1 MKSLC
6 RPSLELLE
14 ARDLPANYFVSTAGL
29 DTNPGTNA
37 LPWRTLQK
45 AANTVDGG
53 DTVTVRTGD
62 YAGFD
67 IRDKTTSSTNQILI
81 QADPNVRI
89 VSRNPVTTDGINLE
103 GVSYITV
110 TGFTVVGN
118 GVDSATTN
126 PMAHAGIRTV
136 TATNVTLTNN
146 TISGAR
152 YWGILTGF
160 VNNLLIEGNS
170 CSGSAREHGIYV
182 GNSADNPIVRKNICF
197 NNNGSGIQLN
207 ADRFATPGDGI
218 ITNALIDS
226 NIVFGCGAG
235 GGAALNMDGVQNSR
249 FVNNL
254 LYNNIATGIA
264 LFRQDGAEGSK
275 NNVVVNNTIV
285 QASNGRWAITIAGDG
300 VQECTGNQVYNNV
313 IFNRHSFRGAIDI
326 SAGSLPGFVSN
337 YNVVISR
344 FTTNRGNSV
353 MNLAQWQTSTGQDIN
368 SIVSTEVAVFFN
380 AGANDYRLKVGS
392 PAFNAGTTLQSPVVD
407 NIGVSRPANGMV
419 DIGAFELP
427 NPRLV
432 SQFRINDGNA
442 QRSMVRELVL
452 TFDSIVAAPSTAFTL
467 TRTGGGTAPTIT
479 ANSATVNGRTVTTLT
494 FSGSSTMNGSLI
506 DGRWTLNTL
515 GASITDEYGRALDGD
530 ANGTAGG
537 NRTDNFF
544 RLYGDGNGDA
554 TVNATDLILFR
565 AALGSSTGSSSYRWF
580 FDVNNDG
587 AINAFDYTQLRA
599 NLGKTV

>member
-1 MKSLC
+1 MKSFF
-6 RPSLELLE
+6 RPALELLE

-37 LPWRTLQK
+37 LPWLTLQK
-45 AANTVDGG
+45 AANTVTGG
-53 DTVTVRTGD
+53 DAVTVRAGD

-67 IRDKTTSSTNQILI
+67 IRDKTTSLNSQII
-81 QADPNVRI
+81 FQADPNVRI
-89 VSRNPVTTDGINLE
+89 ISRNPVTIDGINLE
-103 GVSYITV
+103 GVSFITV
-110 TGFTVVGN
+110 TGFTVIGN

-126 PMAHAGIRTV
+126 PMARAGIRTV

-146 TISGAR
+146 TVSGAR

-160 VNNLLIEGNS
+160 VDNLLIEGNS

-182 GNSADNPIVRKNICF
+182 GNSADNPVVRKNICF
-197 NNNGSGIQLN
+197 NNRGSGIQLN

-226 NIVFGCGAG
+226 NIVYGCGAG

-254 LYNNIATGIA
+254 LYNNVSTGIA
-264 LFRQDGAEGSK
+264 LFRQDGTEGSK

-285 QASNGRWAITIAGDG
+285 QASTGRWAITIAGDG
-300 VQECTGNQVYNNV
+300 VEECTGNQVYNNV

-326 SAGSLPGFVSN
+326 STGSLPGFVSN

-344 FTTNRGNSV
+344 FTTDRGNSV
-353 MNLAQWQTSTGQDIN
+353 MNLTQWQASTGQDLN
-368 SIVSTEVAVFFN
+368 SIVSTEAAVFFN
-380 AGANDYRLKVGS
+380 AATNDYRLKVGS
-392 PAFNAGTTLQSPVVD
+392 PAFNAGTTLQAPSVD
-407 NIGVSRPANGMV
+407 SIGVSRPANGSM

-427 NPRLV
+427 NPRLL
-432 SQFRINDGNA
+432 SLFQINDGNL

-452 TFDSIVAAPSTAFTL
+452 TFDSIVTAPATAFSL

-479 ANSATVNGRTVTTLT
+479 ANSTTVNGRTITTLT
-494 FSGSSTMNGSLI
+494 FSGSSTTNGSLI
-506 DGRWTLNTL
+506 DGRWTLTTL
-515 GASITDEYGRALDGD
+515 GASITDEYGRQLDGD

-554 TVNATDLILFR
+554 VVNATDLTLFR

-587 AINAFDYTQLRA
+587 VINAFDYTQFRA